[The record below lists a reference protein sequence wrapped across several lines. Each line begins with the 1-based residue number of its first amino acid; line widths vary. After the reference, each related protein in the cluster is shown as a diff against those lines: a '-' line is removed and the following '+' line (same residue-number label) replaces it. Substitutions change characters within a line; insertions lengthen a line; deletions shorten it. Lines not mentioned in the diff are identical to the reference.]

1 MATGHWVPGGLS
13 ACTQHLQTPS
23 CCGVHPSPQQ
33 GCWPSQTL
41 LMSGLGS
48 HSGLGPSSPNP
59 APRNPSVTPVWLQV
73 QHSVLTGVPGDP
85 PGPGAPELP
94 WSQKSQC
101 EPGTLGAAAPQLH
114 APNPASSPLPST
126 PIQLHK
132 SGIGTSPSSMFT
144 GDPSSCQAPT
154 EGSHYLLSSPSPGKG
169 FPLP

>member
-1 MATGHWVPGGLS
+1 M
-13 ACTQHLQTPS
+13 
-23 CCGVHPSPQQ
+23 
-33 GCWPSQTL
+33 
-41 LMSGLGS
+41 
-48 HSGLGPSSPNP
+48 
-59 APRNPSVTPVWLQV
+59 TPVWLQV

-132 SGIGTSPSSMFT
+132 SGIGTSPSSMF
-144 GDPSSCQAPT
+144 SST
-154 EGSHYLLSSPSPGKG
+154 SYYR
-169 FPLP
+169 